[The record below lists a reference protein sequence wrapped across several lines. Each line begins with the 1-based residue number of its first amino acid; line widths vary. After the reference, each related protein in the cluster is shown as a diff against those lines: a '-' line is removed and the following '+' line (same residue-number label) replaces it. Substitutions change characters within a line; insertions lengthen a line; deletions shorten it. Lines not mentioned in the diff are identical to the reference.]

1 MSNQPARTPGQT
13 DLLTLN
19 RAATVARLLSG
30 VAHEV
35 NNALQVIGGTTELL
49 QTTPG
54 LSPSI
59 ADGLQRIAVQNTRAA
74 TAIQEVMIFA
84 RQKIEA
90 AGRTNLR
97 EIATRSVALR
107 AFAIGRARLS
117 VTIDAPATGRFS
129 VNGNSAIL
137 QLALL
142 NLIVNAEQALAG
154 RAGGAIRVELEESP
168 GSVVLRV
175 LDNGPGIDGAAVDE
189 MFELVL
195 YDAIAGRGERAG
207 IGCGPSGGRTVWGDA
222 DAEGSG
228 CRRVLR
234 DATARSMNE
243 LVPVL
248 GLQSPV
254 PLVNAG
260 LKTVAV
266 DETTLR
272 PVPDS
277 AGAVCR

>member
-54 LSPSI
+54 LPPSI
-59 ADGLQRIAVQNTRAA
+59 ADGLQRIAVQNARAA

-84 RQKIEA
+84 RQKMEG

-117 VTIDAPATGRFS
+117 VTIDAPADGTVLS
-129 VNGNSAIL
+129 STATAQSCNSPCSISSSMPSRRSP
-137 QLALL
+137 
-142 NLIVNAEQALAG
+142 G

-168 GSVVLRV
+168 GYVVLRV
-175 LDNGPGIDGAAVDE
+175 SDNGPGVDQRHCRRDVR
-189 MFELVL
+189 LLL

-207 IGCGPSGGRTVWGDA
+207 IGCGPTGGRSSVG
-222 DAEGSG
+222 E
-228 CRRVLR
+228 R
-234 DATARSMNE
+234 
-243 LVPVL
+243 
-248 GLQSPV
+248 
-254 PLVNAG
+254 
-260 LKTVAV
+260 
-266 DETTLR
+266 
-272 PVPDS
+272 
-277 AGAVCR
+277 